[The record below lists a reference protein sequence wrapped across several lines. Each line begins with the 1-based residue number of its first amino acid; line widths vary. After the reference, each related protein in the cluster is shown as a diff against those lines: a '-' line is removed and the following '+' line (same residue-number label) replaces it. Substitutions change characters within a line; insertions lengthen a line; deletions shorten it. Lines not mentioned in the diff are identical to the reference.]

1 QRFQGREH
9 RLLRK
14 PRRADDLANHEL
26 LLTTFALGGFVQG
39 VARVGGL
46 PEVGPGGERLG
57 VRGGHE
63 FAAHADSARGGD
75 FFGAFVVGVD
85 LVGHGPRR
93 GGRVDAAD
101 GGGVGDR
108 GAFFD
113 GDRGA
118 GFAFAGERGGGRGG
132 LGFWR
137 FGAHRLDLRAALALG
152 GFVAWV
158 ARVGG
163 LPEVGPGCERLGVR
177 GGHEFAAHADSAR
190 GGDFCFAFVVG
201 VDLVGHG
208 PRRGGRVG
216 AADGGGVGD
225 RGAFFDGDRGAGF
238 AFAGERGGGRGG
250 LGFWRFGAHRLDVRV
265 AVAVGCFVAWVAR
278 VGGLPEVGPGC
289 ERLGVRGGHEFAA
302 HAD

>member
-1 QRFQGREH
+1 LGFWRFGAH
-9 RLLRK
+9 RLDLR
-14 PRRADDLANHEL
+14 AAL
-26 LLTTFALGGFVQG
+26 ALGGFVAW

-46 PEVGPGGERLG
+46 PEVGPGWKR
-57 VRGGHE
+57 RGHRCTHE
-63 FAAHADSARGGD
+63 SSAHADSARGGD
-75 FFGAFVVGVD
+75 NCFAVVGVD

-118 GFAFAGERGGGRGG
+118 GFAYSFPTRRSSDL

-163 LPEVGPGCERLGVR
+163 LPEVGPG
-177 GGHEFAAHADSAR
+177 
-190 GGDFCFAFVVG
+190 
-201 VDLVGHG
+201 
-208 PRRGGRVG
+208 
-216 AADGGGVGD
+216 
-225 RGAFFDGDRGAGF
+225 
-238 AFAGERGGGRGG
+238 
-250 LGFWRFGAHRLDVRV
+250 
-265 AVAVGCFVAWVAR
+265 
-278 VGGLPEVGPGC
+278 
-289 ERLGVRGGHEFAA
+289 
-302 HAD
+302 